1 MKEFHIR
8 AYGRTELAQVY
19 SPDLSSKGAYNR
31 LMAWIHFNPEL
42 TARLKQLSNNPRSRI
57 FTPAQ
62 VQAIVDILGE
72 P

>member
-1 MKEFHIR
+1 
-8 AYGRTELAQVY
+8 
-19 SPDLSSKGAYNR
+19 
-31 LMAWIHFNPEL
+31 MAWIHFNPEL